1 MTVVA
6 SFGELSFQHADAF
19 AQSRHVVSQG
29 GMLLSELVQFF
40 IFGHACT
47 LLACSLV
54 YKPLVLLVR
63 YSVSKLFMLFHYAG
77 FVMLL

>member
-19 AQSRHVVSQG
+19 AQSRYLVSQG
-29 GMLLSELVQFF
+29 GILLSELVQFF

-47 LLACSLV
+47 LLACPLL
-54 YKPLVLLVR
+54 YKPLVLLVS
-63 YSVSKLFMLFHYAG
+63 YSVSKFFMLFQYVG
-77 FVMLL
+77 FVILL

>member
-29 GMLLSELVQFF
+29 GMLLSELEQLFV
-40 IFGHACT
+40 FGHACT

-54 YKPLVLLVR
+54 CKSVVLLVG
-63 YSVSKLFMLFHYAG
+63 YYVSKLSILFQYAG
-77 FVMLL
+77 FVILL